1 MGQVGTFGPIVFE
14 VSDKKVLTFTALK
27 QSVLAQYSDHK
38 LINQKPKKEYVGAG
52 LRSIKFSITLDA
64 TLGVRPQ
71 KMLTDLEYIT
81 ESGYADYLVI
91 GDKSIGD
98 NRFCITNISEAW
110 DVVYSGG
117 ELAKATVEVTMEEY
131 T

>member
-1 MGQVGTFGPIVFE
+1 MGSSKE
-14 VSDKKVLTFTALK
+14 YK
-27 QSVLAQYSDHK
+27 LAIKIAGEMEKSFY
-38 LINQKPKKEYVGAG
+38 KKEYVGAG

-81 ESGYADYLVI
+81 ESGYVDYLVI
-91 GDKSIGD
+91 GDKNIGD

-117 ELAKATVEVTMEEY
+117 ELAKATVEITMEEY